1 MENYQIIK
9 KIYSTNTEDRV
20 VLLVEKDSKQYAMK
34 RLNLEED
41 NQKQQ
46 VIFNEVK
53 VLENLVHPNI
63 IKYYETFQY
72 EQKLCIVME
81 YAEGGDLKKRVT
93 EKQHKKEFF
102 DESQIWN
109 MFSQICLAVKY
120 LHDNKI
126 LHRDLKI
133 LNVFICNNG
142 LIKLGD
148 FGVSKQLENK
158 DILTST
164 HVGTAY
170 YLSPEQ
176 CNQHSYNHKVD
187 IWMLGCLL
195 YELCTLDKPFKSDNL
210 LGLIKQITQNDPAPI
225 SDHYSATMVQLV
237 QVMMQK
243 EPEMRPDINQIISIQ
258 EIQSQFKKLKEQYPE
273 VYKDYSFPNPKK
285 YTGFLRIKQKPT
297 LSFIPNDKKTLFV
310 IGERIESGQSQPQSN
325 EDELS
330 NSIVSSDS
338 SFQQQ
343 NQQQPNSASTSS
355 PEKIQPKQLTQDTA
369 QQTQKNYTLS
379 SSQASKEA
387 QSSKKQSIDGQL
399 TNMNQPDTI
408 KEQSRSVEPHI
419 FQQNQYNQST
429 GTIIN
434 QIQFCQSQQDQIN
447 NNSFINQM
455 QQNQKPFMTQE
466 ETFGMNKPM
475 EDYVLQHP
483 YHQQQQQTIQN
494 MQSPQYQ
501 MPPYQNH
508 PMNKNSIGN
517 PIYRYVQQPIQQ
529 QQMNSFQY
537 QQQHTPSYSSQ
548 NQYYD
553 FFIGNAT
560 SSTQSENVSPI
571 NNNNNNHPILS
582 QQMSLQH
589 NHLSQSQF
597 GYQSG
602 YVASGTNSNNSSVV
616 MDLRSPNTQN
626 SIPQQIMSEMSSPIN
641 MPFSPLNQYEPMP
654 NHYQQPYPSYSQN
667 NNQIQQFT
675 PSNQQPLKK
684 QPMKIPRYKPPIVI
698 DTTYGG
704 NFSQKK
710 STPNSDIQ
718 GRESGLGSGRSGHS
732 AQSSQQNS
740 SLSSIMMMMMMDG
753 ENNNNQGQSTSMY
766 GSSYN
771 NSGSSNTTSN
781 QSSTK
786 NNSTKNQQCQNMSQQ
801 QQYSHNLPTTKV
813 KPKYFNFPQSP
824 NRTILVSDYLKQK
837 LGEEKFLKMKSILD
851 NSTNPQEIL
860 ENNPQVIAIIGE
872 ENIELAKVFR
882 YLINSQRTPS
892 GSNHLRHK
900 SFQGFENPFPNS
912 DQINKI
918 QNINISQSLLLSQN
932 VQQQQQQQIQNP
944 SHNQNVAI

>member
-34 RLNLEED
+34 RLNLDED

-93 EKQHKKEFF
+93 EKQHKKELF

-176 CNQHSYNHKVD
+176 CNQNSYNHKVD

-225 SDHYSATMVQLV
+225 SDNYSSTMVQLV

-297 LSFIPNDKKTLFV
+297 LSFIPNEKKTLFV
-310 IGERIESGQSQPQSN
+310 IGERMESGQSQPQSN

-355 PEKIQPKQLTQDTA
+355 AEKIQAKLQTQDSA
-369 QQTQKNYTLS
+369 QQTQKSQSQS
-379 SSQASKEA
+379 SSQIQNEA
-387 QSSKKQSIDGQL
+387 QSSKNLSIDAQFG
-399 TNMNQPDTI
+399 NNNQS
-408 KEQSRSVEPHI
+408 KEQFRSVEPQN
-419 FQQNQYNQST
+419 FSQNQYSQST

-434 QIQFCQSQQDQIN
+434 QLQYCQTQKEQIN
-447 NNSFINQM
+447 SNSFINQM

-483 YHQQQQQTIQN
+483 YHQQKQQTIQN

-501 MPPYQNH
+501 MPYQNH
-508 PMNKNSIGN
+508 TINKNNIGN

-529 QQMNSFQY
+529 QQMTNFQF
-537 QQQHTPSYSSQ
+537 QQQHTPLYSTQ

-571 NNNNNNHPILS
+571 NNSNNNHPMLS

-641 MPFSPLNQYEPMP
+641 MPFSPMNQYEPMP
-654 NHYQQPYPSYSQN
+654 NHYQQPYPPYSQN
-667 NNQIQQFT
+667 NSQIQQFT
-675 PSNQQPLKK
+675 PSNQQQLKK

-786 NNSTKNQQCQNMSQQ
+786 NNSTKNQQCQNISQQ

-837 LGEEKFLKMKSILD
+837 LGEEKFFKMKSILD
-851 NSTNPQEIL
+851 NSSNPQEIL

-932 VQQQQQQQIQNP
+932 MQQQQPQQIQNP
-944 SHNQNVAI
+944 PHNQNVAI